1 MIAKWVIAT
10 IISGA
15 LAAPTVTRNYYVVQ
29 NTKTQK
35 CSVLPKKPK
44 SKTVVLVRGSAVYK
58 TRAEAQAALKTF
70 PTCNRT

>member
-1 MIAKWVIAT
+1 MIAKWIIAS

-15 LAAPTVTRNYYVVQ
+15 LAAPAVTRNYYVVQ

-44 SKTVVLVRGSAVYK
+44 SKTVVLMRGSAIYK
-58 TRAEAQAALKTF
+58 SRAEAQAALKTF
-70 PTCNRT
+70 PACNKT